1 MISELGT
8 RNSER
13 RTRLDVSRLPLR
25 APRSPLRA
33 RAGFTLFEVLLVFS
47 LLALLA
53 AIVWPALDAPFAAQ
67 TLKSSAEQWRGDFT
81 KARVAAMNSGRVQM
95 LSFDATAN
103 AYGVV
108 ALDDL
113 TTSDPFSAAAEPS
126 AMSLAPTFVRT
137 LPDGVALRELASL
150 DDVTAPPQSPMHVP
164 MQPMLPPTSNIAA
177 GSDPTA
183 AAASPAYATSPVYFP
198 PDGTTSSA
206 RVVLVNDRGMHVEV
220 RLRGLTGAVSV
231 GDVLVSDPTTPLE
244 TSP

>member
-1 MISELGT
+1 MKSEGG
-8 RNSER
+8 RRKAER
-13 RTRLDVSRLPLR
+13 EARLSASWLPLR
-25 APRSPLRA
+25 APRSALRA
-33 RAGFTLFEVLLVFS
+33 RSGFTLFEVLLVFS

-113 TTSDPFSAAAEPS
+113 TTSDPFSAAAEPT
-126 AMSLAPTFVRT
+126 AMSLSPTFVRT
-137 LPDGVALRELASL
+137 LPDGVTLRELASL
-150 DDVTAPPQSPMHVP
+150 DDVTAPPQSPMQMP
-164 MQPMLPPTSNIAA
+164 MQAIAPTMNNAV
-177 GSDPTA
+177 
-183 AAASPAYATSPVYFP
+183 SPVYFH

-231 GDVLVSDPTTPLE
+231 GDVLVSDPTTTLE